1 MLGVQPDPML
11 FWRSLLNI
19 QGLNSQSGA
28 NKEWNRT
35 VYRFL
40 TLLVESDI
48 LLLLLFSVS
57 LWKRINGI
65 FLVFQLKM
73 SFTYIVWFKSYK
85 FRLHFLK
92 RPSHETTQNSKA
104 KNSEWFQI
112 TVLVIKCLE
121 GSSKMY
127 AQWA

>member
-19 QGLNSQSGA
+19 QGLSSPSGE

-40 TLLVESDI
+40 NPLVESDI

-57 LWKRINGI
+57 LWKRISGI
-65 FLVFQLKM
+65 FLVFQLNM
-73 SFTYIVWFKSYK
+73 SFTYIVWFKSSK
-85 FRLHFLK
+85 FGLHFLK
-92 RPSHETTQNSKA
+92 WTSHETMQNSKA
-104 KNSEWFQI
+104 KDSEWFQI
-112 TVLVIKCLE
+112 MVLVIKHLE